1 MRVKNIAL
9 LSMVALLSAITLT
22 VTANAEQYEI
32 TGSDMPLMLEVKQS
46 DKLHFTGDPSG
57 VKGFEAIDRNHHW
70 FNCQSGWGADEYA
83 VCVIDFS
90 DFDLGYH
97 EWVDRTTKI
106 TGKFY
111 VMEGET
117 AEVKSNTSHQE
128 VSAQAKNFK
137 TQIEAKISERITPLE
152 KEIAELKLHLANS
165 NEREILYQNQISTL
179 KSELTT
185 ANNIAEENIGKIEEL
200 NTANATI
207 EQYKKDAEN
216 WKAVALEQLKVMAE
230 ILGLF

>member
-57 VKGFEAIDRNHHW
+57 VKGFEAIDRNNHW